1 MRQALGVAA
10 FTLALAGCAGTTFQ
24 STWKAPDAGP
34 LGFAGQKVVAMV
46 VVPDEATRRGAEDEL
61 AVQLTQR
68 GVEGLPS
75 SAVIPANEI
84 KDKDKVKAR
93 LEKAEVAGVVVMH
106 VTNKEQQLSATGATY
121 VGPTYSGFYGGFYGW
136 GWNMPMYDPGYVRM
150 ETLVYVETL
159 VYSLKQDKL
168 VWAGKSKSTNPTKV
182 DALIKAIIDGAVAD
196 MQKAGLV
203 RKP

>member
-1 MRQALGVAA
+1 MRQAFAVVAS
-10 FTLALAGCAGTTFQ
+10 TLALAGCASTTFQ

-61 AVQLTQR
+61 ALELTRR

-75 SAVIPANEI
+75 SAVIPPNEI

-93 LEKAEVAGVVVMH
+93 LERAEVAGVVVMH
-106 VTNKEQQLSATGATY
+106 VTDKEKELSAS
-121 VGPTYSGFYGGFYGW
+121 GPTYMGTMYSGFYGGFYGW
-136 GWNMPMYDPGYVRM
+136 GWGMPMYSPGYVRTD
-150 ETLVYVETL
+150 TLVYVETL

-168 VWAGKSKSTNPTKV
+168 VWAGQSKSTNPSRV
-182 DALIKAIIDGAVAD
+182 DGLIKEIVDGAVAD

-203 RKP
+203 RK